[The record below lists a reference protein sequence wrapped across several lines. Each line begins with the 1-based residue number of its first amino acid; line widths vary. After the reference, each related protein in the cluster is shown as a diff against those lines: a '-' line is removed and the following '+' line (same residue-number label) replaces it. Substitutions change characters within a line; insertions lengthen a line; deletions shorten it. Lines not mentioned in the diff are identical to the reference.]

1 MLNTIKNTVNLTHVS
16 HNDGDIITYDFSILV
31 YENTFKFEVLPS
43 GEVDVLYMNGED
55 ISVENLRDMFFK
67 VDYKMM
73 SLGAIFR
80 ACDDADLESSV
91 QDWINC
97 DMGDEANERS
107 MKNELSSPQ
116 MTGRV

>member
-1 MLNTIKNTVNLTHVS
+1 MLDTIKKTINLNHVS
-16 HNDGDIITYDFSILV
+16 HNEGDIITYDFSILV
-31 YENTFKFEVLPS
+31 YENAFKFEVLPS
-43 GEVDVLYMNGED
+43 GKVDVLYMNGED

-80 ACDDADLESSV
+80 ACDDADLEYRV
-91 QDWINC
+91 QDWVNC
-97 DMGDEANERS
+97 DMGDEANERA
-107 MKNELSSPQ
+107 MNNELSSLK